1 MPFLRPRSHGDA
13 IVPFH
18 LRSSFWN
25 AKIDC
30 SHGNGTIAYRFL
42 FLFTRERNRSV
53 SEFFLQSLPF
63 FPVTTT
69 STHALRETNLIVPFF
84 GPVLTSLP
92 VHTGTERND
101 CLSFHFSY
109 HLFHR
114 STFGTE
120 RCYFK
125 SSRVNATPERSTF
138 RNGTIW
144 NGTIAFP
151 CERGLNNSVFKVVFI
166 LFRLRTRFSVNGR
179 SEGMISYP
187 FDLV

>member
-1 MPFLRPRSHGDA
+1 MHWQNLRPRSHGNA
-13 IVPFH
+13 IVPLH

-101 CLSFHFSY
+101 CVSFHFSY
-109 HLFHR
+109 HFFHR
-114 STFGTE
+114 STF
-120 RCYFK
+120 
-125 SSRVNATPERSTF
+125 
-138 RNGTIW
+138 W
-144 NGTIAFP
+144 NGTMIFQVFP
-151 CERGLNNSVFKVVFI
+151 CERNPWAFH
-166 LFRLRTRFSVNGR
+166 FSERNDMERNDCV
-179 SEGMISYP
+179 P
-187 FDLV
+187 V